1 MPVNTP
7 NVESSET
14 TILNVTSFGKFIR
27 RTNIDELP
35 QLVNVIKGDM
45 SLIGP
50 RPPIPTQH
58 NLIALR
64 RDNGSLKCKPGL
76 SGLAQVNSYDFMPE
90 TEKAK
95 LDGIYAQSISFVN
108 DLSIIIKTLGY
119 MTKKPPTY

>member
-1 MPVNTP
+1 MK
-7 NVESSET
+7 T